1 MVKRERIDAVYFGR
15 WTIYTKP
22 NKQIIIDIL
31 MSLYSFFYPA
41 EYAEDI
47 TESDASAILLYID
60 NRVPAISPWIGTRKP
75 AQMVIKMGQKR
86 SQ

>member
-1 MVKRERIDAVYFGR
+1 
-15 WTIYTKP
+15 
-22 NKQIIIDIL
+22 

-47 TESDASAILLYID
+47 TESDAFAIWFDID